1 MSEHDPLLFRVTGF
15 LAEVG
20 IFPDHGQGVKIEN
33 DQRNPLTH
41 FYSCGG
47 DVALLRR
54 LAGNLYG
61 RVTVE
66 VRALVDAATWT
77 VTPVILRLVEPDVAA
92 RPALPGAEGEGETP

>member
-1 MSEHDPLLFRVTGF
+1 VSEHDPLLFRVTGF

-20 IFPDHGQGVKIEN
+20 SFPEHGQGVKIEN

-66 VRALVDAATWT
+66 VRALVNAATWT
-77 VTPVILRLVEPDVAA
+77 VTPVILRMVDPDGASRA
-92 RPALPGAEGEGETP
+92 ALPAEGEGGEG